1 MNNLY
6 VHVQDSGCALSVG
19 VELESVRWQLSIH
32 NHRSLLKRQLDTA
45 AAADVQPVDTL
56 QQQLQT
62 VEEEPAVT
70 ADGVTVRV
78 ISAARTFFIHGDVLS
93 AATFDPFTHVYMFD
107 LG

>member
-1 MNNLY
+1 MNALY
-6 VHVQDSGCALSVG
+6 AQDSSCALSVG

-32 NHRSLLKRQLDTA
+32 NHRSLLKKQLETAGA
-45 AAADVQPVDTL
+45 AAVQPIEL

>member
-1 MNNLY
+1 
-6 VHVQDSGCALSVG
+6 

-45 AAADVQPVDTL
+45 AAAADVQPAELL

-78 ISAARTFFIHGDVLS
+78 VSAARTFFIHGDVLS